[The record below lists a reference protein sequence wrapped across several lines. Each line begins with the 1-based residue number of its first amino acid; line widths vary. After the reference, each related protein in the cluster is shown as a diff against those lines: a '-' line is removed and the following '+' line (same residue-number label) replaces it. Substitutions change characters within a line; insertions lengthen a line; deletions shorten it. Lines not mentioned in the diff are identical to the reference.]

1 MTPLPRLRRQLSGA
15 ALLLVLSGCSHDPGE
30 TPVPF
35 DPSFLD
41 KSAQPCTDF
50 YQYACGTWLA
60 QHPMKPGYAVQ
71 RFENGDYRDDI
82 YFQQLVEAMASPD
95 PSLSDA
101 QSYYASCLAVHHV
114 TMGVSTELNQ
124 QLALVSAMTSLAD
137 LPLTLARLQKQ
148 NVSALMYVFPEIDP
162 GNPARYVLDVWDG
175 GWSLLTRESYADP
188 ALGTAYRAHMGALA
202 LTALS
207 ASANVTLDA
216 QAVFDFEASVATGG
230 SDSTDPIASYNL
242 TDTATLANELPNFDW
257 ASYFNELGFG
267 GVANVNLREANYL
280 PNLATALAAAPF
292 DTVKQYLTW
301 RVLEAGASAVN
312 QPLSDEEFHFHRT
325 VVDGQEKQPNDDQYS
340 CLLATRRSFGFVLAR
355 HFVENFVSPDVKPE
369 ADALVG
375 AIQAAMRANFAQAS
389 WLDDATRSAA
399 LQKFELLLP
408 KVGYPEAWPT
418 QPPDSNLPST
428 YLGQVIRLRQ
438 QAQDGAAAEL
448 GATVDRTAFWASPE
462 ITNAFYSP
470 VRNDITIPVAV
481 LQDPFFRAGGAAAFN
496 FGTLGSVI
504 GHELT
509 HGFDSSGRHFDGI
522 GTLSDWWTETAA
534 ADFDHRAQCLVDQFS
549 GYEVLPGVNVDGQR
563 TLNENIADLGGVKL
577 AYAAFEADKSRG
589 AGSQGFSAEQEF
601 FLSFAQLWCSQVSD
615 QAAAQLSAYDPH
627 SPPKFRVN
635 GVVRNLPE
643 FAQAFACPAGA
654 PLAPSDP
661 CEVW

>member
-1 MTPLPRLRRQLSGA
+1 MTELPWLLRQLSGA
-15 ALLLVLSGCSHDPGE
+15 ALLLLLSGCSHDRDE

-41 KSAQPCTDF
+41 ENAQPCTDF

-60 QHPMKPGYAVQ
+60 QHPKLPGYAVQ

-82 YFQQLVEAMASPD
+82 YFQQLVEAMASSD
-95 PSLSDA
+95 PSLSNA
-101 QSYYASCLAVHHV
+101 QSYYASCLAVHQV
-114 TMGVSTELNQ
+114 TLGVSAELNQ
-124 QLALVSAMTSLAD
+124 QLALVSAMTSPAD

-148 NVSALMYVFPEIDP
+148 NVSALLYVFPEIDP
-162 GNPARYVLDVWDG
+162 GNPARYVLNVWDS
-175 GWSLLTRESYADP
+175 GWSLPTRASYADP

-202 LTALS
+202 SAALS

-216 QAVFDFEASVATGG
+216 DAVFAFEASVATAG

-242 TDTATLANELPNFDW
+242 TDTAALATELPNFDW
-257 ASYFNELGFG
+257 NGYFTELGFG
-267 GVANVNLREANYL
+267 GVADVNLREANYL
-280 PNLATALAAAPF
+280 PGLATVLAAAPL
-292 DTVKQYLTW
+292 DTIKQYLTW
-301 RVLEAGASAVN
+301 RVLEASASAVN

-325 VVDGQEKQPNDDQYS
+325 VVEGQEKQPTDDQFG
-340 CLLATRRSFGFVLAR
+340 CLLATRAAFGFVLAR
-355 HFVENFVSPDVKPE
+355 HFVENFVTPDVKP
-369 ADALVG
+369 DATGLVD
-375 AIQAAMRANFAQAS
+375 AVQAAMRANFAQTS

-408 KVGYPEAWPT
+408 KVGYPGVWPAEQLDT
-418 QPPDSNLPST
+418 NLPST
-428 YLGQVIRLRQ
+428 YLGQLIRLRQ
-438 QAQDGAAAEL
+438 DAQDLAAAEL
-448 GATVDRTAFWASPE
+448 SATVDRTAFWASPE

-470 VRNDITIPVAV
+470 ERNDITIPVAV
-481 LQDPFFRAGGAAAFN
+481 LQDPFFRAGGSAAFN
-496 FGTLGSVI
+496 FGTLGAVI

-534 ADFDHRAQCLVDQFS
+534 AEFDRRAQCLVDQFN
-549 GYEVLPGVNVDGQR
+549 GYEVLPGVPVDGQR

-577 AYAAFEADKSRG
+577 AYAAFEADKARG

-601 FLSFAQLWCSQVSD
+601 FLSYAQLWCSQVSD
-615 QAAAQLSAYDPH
+615 QAAAQLAAYDPH

-635 GVVRNLPE
+635 GVLRNVP
-643 FAQAFACPAGA
+643 
-654 PLAPSDP
+654 
-661 CEVW
+661 